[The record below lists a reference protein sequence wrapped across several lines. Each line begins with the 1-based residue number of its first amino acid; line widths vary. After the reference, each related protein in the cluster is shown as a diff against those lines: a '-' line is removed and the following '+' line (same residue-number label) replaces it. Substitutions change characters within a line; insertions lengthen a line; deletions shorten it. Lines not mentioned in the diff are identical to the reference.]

1 MLMLM
6 VKPLETRLKEISAE
20 GMANYFGIADLGPA
34 KEAILLQ
41 GGEWLRPYDRAV
53 VVGVRMFDDL
63 VDKLPERSNRAV
75 AIDYRHHCYEVL
87 NLRLDQLVSRM
98 AGEVQAQGHAV
109 VPVPASKRYDDERIC
124 AMFSHKMAAH
134 LAGLGW
140 IGKSC
145 MLITPDHGPRV
156 RWASLL
162 TDAPLSPTG
171 IAVKQRCGTC
181 RKCVEACPVS
191 AFTGRSFDA
200 SEPREA
206 RFEAR
211 RCEQYFDQMEAKG
224 EPSVCGM
231 CVYSCPRGLR
241 KGAPSN
247 SDTEP

>member
-1 MLMLM
+1 M
-6 VKPLETRLKEISAE
+6 VSELQSDLRRIAQE
-20 GMANYFGIADLGPA
+20 GRADYFGIADLSSA
-34 KEAILLQ
+34 KEAIVLQ

-124 AMFSHKMAAH
+124 AIFSHKMAAH

-162 TDAPLSPTG
+162 TNAPLGPTG

-231 CVYSCPRGLR
+231 CVYACPRGLR
-241 KGAPSN
+241 KGAPPN